1 MRRWPSCVL
10 CALMIISCRQ
20 AQQSHGWS
28 IPPPA
33 KPTDT
38 RGSQSGSSRR
48 TFLSISTSMAAVVV
62 VVGPPSH
69 ADALDMDAF
78 AKQQLGGG
86 TNSQPPPLS
95 EDAALCKYGSPAPA
109 TGAACERAGMS
120 PKRVGT
126 LDAYGNVD
134 RGDFVRCKQFYDNNN
149 GTTAYEKK
157 TVCK

>member
-20 AQQSHGWS
+20 AHQSHGWS
-28 IPPPA
+28 IPQPA

-38 RGSQSGSSRR
+38 RGSQSSRR
-48 TFLSISTSMAAVVV
+48 TFLSISTGMAAAVVV
-62 VVGPPSH
+62 VVGPPSS
-69 ADALDMDAF
+69 ANALDMDAF
-78 AKQQLGGG
+78 AKQQLGG
-86 TNSQPPPLS
+86 TNSQPSPLS

-109 TGAACERAGMS
+109 TGAACERAGLS
-120 PKRVGT
+120 PQRVGT

>member
-1 MRRWPSCVL
+1 MRRWPSFL
-10 CALMIISCRQ
+10 YALMIISCRQ
-20 AQQSHGWS
+20 AHQSHGWS

-33 KPTDT
+33 EPTDT
-38 RGSQSGSSRR
+38 RRSQSVGSRR
-48 TFLSISTSMAAVVV
+48 TFLSISTGVAAGV
-62 VVGPPSH
+62 VVGPPT
-69 ADALDMDAF
+69 AANALLDMDAF
-78 AKQQLGGG
+78 AKQQLGG
-86 TNSQPPPLS
+86 TNDQPPPLS

-109 TGAACERAGMS
+109 TGAACERAGLS